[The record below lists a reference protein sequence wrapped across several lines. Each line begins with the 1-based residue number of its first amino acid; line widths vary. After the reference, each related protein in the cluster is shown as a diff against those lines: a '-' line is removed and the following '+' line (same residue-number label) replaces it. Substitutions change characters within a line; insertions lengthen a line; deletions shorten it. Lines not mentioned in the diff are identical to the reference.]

1 MASAHQEATFS
12 REWVSNAAH
21 GKSLGKN
28 LSFPTRISVPYF
40 VLNSPRF
47 TPLQI
52 AREADGSDKQK
63 MRSTLDFIG

>member
-1 MASAHQEATFS
+1 MAATHQEATIS
-12 REWVSNAAH
+12 RERVSNAAH
-21 GKSLGKN
+21 GKSFEKN
-28 LSFPTRISVPYF
+28 LSFPTRFSVPYF

-52 AREADGSDKQK
+52 AQEADGSDKQK